1 MMMAAAVIACSTA
14 MGKPAR
20 VVEKKPDVT
29 KIEHADK
36 VKGYNGNVFYILRPV
51 AKKLKTVEASEF
63 GLSTQSSDNTEALRK
78 AFNYCKENPGTK
90 LVIGEGKYRFSQ
102 NSTIYMDGLQD
113 VVIDGTGADFVTDKI
128 GYFLGIKGCNCLE
141 ITGLS
146 VDWDRDNDPIDEVF
160 KVRNADPENHTFEME
175 FFQKENVDP
184 AMHMEAITQCDPE
197 SFTFGAKS
205 SSKEWYRYQNTGEI
219 RSVEAICGNV
229 LKITHSGGLDKFS
242 DGDMF
247 ILRHH
252 VYDGTVFSLTGAS
265 KNITFS
271 SLNIFGSPGMAII
284 AEGRSSHF
292 QVLDTFIGVAPE
304 YSDLHHVSLGADA
317 FHFVNAD
324 GRFLI
329 EGCDISRQG
338 DDAINVHDGLGYV
351 RAVKGNKAW
360 MHASGM
366 IIEKGDVLG
375 FKDRGFAVTDFTA
388 TVQDVKYVAVSN
400 SNASAGTSILAIDSQ
415 DRGGNS
421 YWSFTSPIHPDDPIR
436 WTGAVSTDWAD
447 GANWDLKRAPVLT
460 DKVYVDAVGEGGNY
474 PVMANG
480 TFVQNKI
487 YVGEGA
493 TLPLSASALTV
504 SNEFEMAGSL
514 VFTGT
519 ETLHL
524 VGNADFTGGAVTAA
538 GSFVLDEGETVRFR
552 VRAIGHFRDE
562 GATLLRETKIGALEK
577 WHVAYDGV
585 PPPAKPGE
593 WFKFA
598 GGTYFDVPPE
608 AMAFKPG
615 TRMRVTLEA
624 GVRVPSDMA
633 ASFNLRTKDTGTYA
647 YGYFYTPVGGADGE
661 MRRYTRL
668 FTRPW
673 NEKEQYRLF
682 LNSSNWSYMRGE
694 VLFGRFRLEW
704 R

>member
-1 MMMAAAVIACSTA
+1 MKTTSPQRVAMMMAAAVIACSTA

-51 AKKLKTVEASEF
+51 AKKLKSVEASEF

-338 DDAINVHDGLGYV
+338 DDAINVHDGLGYI

-375 FKDRGFAVTDFTA
+375 FKDRGFALTDFTA
-388 TVQDVKYVAVSN
+388 TVQDVKYESLQNAMAAEDGVADAFTSLGEDVVLR
-400 SNASAGTSILAIDSQ
+400 AVTFDKGISAAVEEGCTTWNKGYDSGNYVIRNNYFHENRARGILLQGSQGLCEKNTFYKIQGMAIRIVMDIIPQYWQEGTGVDGLKFSRNVVDNCDFGSWGELIEISTSIDGRRAESAVFKSIEISRNTFKNFDSKIMIADNVEDLLFKGNRIATRNEKNIYQ
-415 DRGGNS
+415 FGDICSGILFKGNS
-421 YWSFTSPIHPDDPIR
+421 YSGDF
-436 WTGAVSTDWAD
+436 AAK
-447 GANWDLKRAPVLT
+447 A
-460 DKVYVDAVGEGGNY
+460 E
-474 PVMANG
+474 
-480 TFVQNKI
+480 
-487 YVGEGA
+487 E
-493 TLPLSASALTV
+493 
-504 SNEFEMAGSL
+504 
-514 VFTGT
+514 T
-519 ETLHL
+519 E
-524 VGNADFTGGAVTAA
+524 V
-538 GSFVLDEGETVRFR
+538 
-552 VRAIGHFRDE
+552 
-562 GATLLRETKIGALEK
+562 K
-577 WHVAYDGV
+577 
-585 PPPAKPGE
+585 
-593 WFKFA
+593 
-598 GGTYFDVPPE
+598 
-608 AMAFKPG
+608 
-615 TRMRVTLEA
+615 
-624 GVRVPSDMA
+624 
-633 ASFNLRTKDTGTYA
+633 
-647 YGYFYTPVGGADGE
+647 
-661 MRRYTRL
+661 
-668 FTRPW
+668 
-673 NEKEQYRLF
+673 
-682 LNSSNWSYMRGE
+682 
-694 VLFGRFRLEW
+694 
-704 R
+704 